1 MRRLPELEYPKKG
14 AMNVMKNAFR
24 YIFILALCAA
34 ALFLCAGNI
43 FAANEEK
50 ILSFSHSGYSGSEN
64 EFAPDGGL
72 RLSDDNRQWTAH
84 GCAVKKKNIEKNG
97 YSVMNF
103 DIVKLESSSYVSL
116 TLPVGADI
124 TDTDTVTFG
133 IKIDSDK
140 ELRYGVTAVLLTDG
154 TCASSTCGVISD
166 EINDSA
172 DWNMIY
178 IDTSSLDG
186 ELRFL
191 SIVISSEDVPL
202 PYSVSV
208 STPMGL
214 AERAAGFRRADAY
227 MTDGFFASAGEVD
240 RDNGTVLPD
249 ENGKAYISG
258 SFVSAGTVC
267 GDTYFEVSALGISSG
282 NMTLG
287 VICGEGDSVSEIY
300 TKKVSV
306 TDSDDGV
313 FVFPTEINSRIVS
326 YSLSFDNI
334 ECDGSFKISKVRV
347 FSDGEKN
354 ITRSPLGSV
363 TSVIRENDSV
373 FFSGVMERES
383 VNKYAGGKL
392 GFFTVFGNDRGDITK
407 AVKLAEINL
416 TTKFEF
422 TLDLSAYKDLAD
434 TYMFFAAVVEKNGDI
449 IPFSLPRYADRDVKA
464 PAEEKSASC
473 LGFCNAASAGAF
485 ESNASYVIVDVS
497 LDKFFTQGS
506 ASAGGTAPYASY
518 VKKSSGTLTA
528 ESRGN
533 LYCDY
538 SHLKDLDREIG
549 FYTSAGMNVYLCL
562 KTERKIQ
569 GFTFDEKQAS
579 NYTPKPDDP
588 DSAAKYAAIVGFLAE
603 RYPDID
609 GFVMGTGVNRATKTG
624 CSISLSEARFAELFA
639 ELCRIT
645 YNAASESIPGV
656 SVIIPFDRSATDV
669 NYKTLAIMLSDKLS
683 DMGGIPISFM
693 YSSSS
698 ADVDFTSQN
707 SITKTLSE
715 LGIDVVRDYMYL
727 YEPKYSYIYGEYL
740 TYAKTE
746 PEPLDFQRYFADIC
760 EVYVTLCEQNKV
772 RAAFISLRSIGGGV
786 GQDFY
791 LAVKNIDPAGTNE
804 TTFDFYAESG
814 GDGSQ
819 TGEYTLWD
827 FSDKYYPL
835 GFIAGDGISSSSTE
849 YSELFSAESGKY
861 TRVLRSVFTLLNKN
875 TSTAGIILKN
885 LPQTSDISNID
896 GISLRCSLSEAAN
909 ISKNADDSGNTES
922 GEESL
927 RANVVV
933 VLGNNDFRAEYVLEN
948 VPHDEIFDIR
958 CDLREYEHSDKID
971 YIGIMVYANREVVFD
986 LSRVVMTSETLDSN
1000 ELKELV
1006 LEKAGVQN
1014 VRDIRNEIIIFAV
1027 IVSVSA
1033 SVILVLVRRDRE
1045 EAAAKRAE
1053 EKNGQKTMRMKR

>member
-1 MRRLPELEYPKKG
+1 
-14 AMNVMKNAFR
+14 MKNAFR

-43 FAANEEK
+43 SAANEEK
-50 ILSFSHSGYSGSEN
+50 ILSFSHSGYSGNEN

-72 RLSDDNRQWTAH
+72 RLADDNRSWTAH

-103 DIVKLESSSYVSL
+103 DIVKLEGSSYVSL
-116 TLPVGADI
+116 TLPVGTDI
-124 TDTDTVTFG
+124 TDIDTVTFG
-133 IKIDSDK
+133 IRIDSEK
-140 ELRYGVTAVLLTDG
+140 ELRYDLTAVLLTDG

-191 SIVISSEDVPL
+191 SIVITPEDLPL

-208 STPMGL
+208 SSPMGL
-214 AERAAGFRRADAY
+214 AERADGFRRADAY

-240 RDNGTVLPD
+240 RDNGTVNPD

-258 SFVSAGTVC
+258 SFVSEDTVC

-287 VICGEGDSVSEIY
+287 IVCGDGGSVSEIY

-313 FVFPTEINSRIVS
+313 FVFPTEINSRIIS

-347 FSDGEKN
+347 FSDGEEN
-354 ITRSPLGSV
+354 MIRSPLGSL
-363 TSVIRENDSV
+363 TSVMRENDSV
-373 FFSGVMERES
+373 VFSGVMERES

-434 TYMFFAAVVEKNGDI
+434 TYMFFAAVIEKNGDI
-449 IPFSLPRYADRDVKA
+449 IPFSSPRYADRDIKT

-497 LDKFFTQGS
+497 LDKFFAEGS

-518 VKKSSGTLTA
+518 VRKTYGPDSGSLA
-528 ESRGN
+528 GGSRGN

-588 DSAAKYAAIVGFLAE
+588 DSAAKYAAIVRFLAE
-603 RYPDID
+603 RYPNID

-624 CSISLSEARFAELFA
+624 CDISLSEARFAELFA

-683 DMGGIPISFM
+683 DMGHIPISFM

-707 SITKTLSE
+707 SITKILSE

-740 TYAKTE
+740 TYTKTE
-746 PEPLDFQRYFADIC
+746 PEPLGFQQYFADIC
-760 EVYVTLCEQNKV
+760 EEYVTLCEQNKV
-772 RAAFISLRSIGGGV
+772 RAAFISLRSIGGAV

-849 YSELFSAESGKY
+849 YSELFSVENGKY

-885 LPQTSDISNID
+885 LPQRSDISKID
-896 GISLRCSLSEAAN
+896 GISLKCSLSEFTN
-909 ISKNADDSGNTES
+909 LSEIADNSEHSES
-922 GEESL
+922 EEADL
-927 RANVVV
+927 HANVVV
-933 VLGNNDFRAEYVLEN
+933 VLGNNDFRAEYLLEN

-986 LSRVVMTSETLDSN
+986 LSKVVMTSETLDSD
-1000 ELKELV
+1000 ELKEIIE
-1006 LEKAGVQN
+1006 EKESGQDG
-1014 VRDIRNEIIIFAV
+1014 RDIRNEIIISAV
-1027 IVSVSA
+1027 VASVSA

-1053 EKNGQKTMRMKR
+1053 DKNRQKSMRLKR